1 MEVVTGGRF
10 IVAALMLAA
19 TVQAETVPV
28 AGVVDSRIRTTAYD
42 ANEVYRLVGRVGYQL
57 EIEFETGE
65 RFVGLGA
72 GDLRALTFV
81 AEGNRLFL
89 KPKAAHVDTNL
100 TIITSARS
108 YRFAYVAAPRLLGGD
123 DSDVI
128 YLLRFTYPQ
137 IVGTGRD
144 RNAGEGPVAA
154 PDTVGKRLSA
164 AAETAPR
171 NLDYWFCGHPSLKP
185 VEASDD
191 GMRTRLR
198 FAPRAELPAV
208 FVRNDDG
215 SESLV
220 NFSIEQGDVIVHRL
234 ARRLVLRRGTLT
246 GCVVN
251 AAYSGSGQRAASQTI
266 SPEVKRATQ
275 GVEP

>member
-1 MEVVTGGRF
+1 MEVVTMGRF
-10 IVAALMLAA
+10 ILAA
-19 TVQAETVPV
+19 WLLSSGVRAETLP
-28 AGVVDSRIRTTAYD
+28 APGVVDGRIRTAAYD
-42 ANEVYRLVGRVGYQL
+42 SNEVYRLQARVGFQL
-57 EIEFETGE
+57 EIEFEPGE

-72 GDLRALTFV
+72 GDLRALSFV

-89 KPKAAHVDTNL
+89 KPKVARVDTNL
-100 TIITSARS
+100 TVVTSLRS
-108 YRFAYVAAPRLLGGD
+108 YRFSYAVSQSLPGGD
-123 DSDVI
+123 DPDVI
-128 YLLRFTYPQ
+128 YLLRFTYPPA
-137 IVGTGRD
+137 IAAGKDRSPAEAPVTGAD
-144 RNAGEGPVAA
+144 P
-154 PDTVGKRLSA
+154 VGKRLSA

-198 FAPRAELPAV
+198 FSPRAELPAV

-220 NFSIEQGDVIVHRL
+220 NFSIEQGDVMVHRL
-234 ARRLVLRRGTLT
+234 ARRFVLRRGKLT

-251 AAYSGSGQRAASQTI
+251 AAYSGSGQRAPSQTI
-266 SPEVKRATQ
+266 SPEVERATQ

>member
-1 MEVVTGGRF
+1 MEVVTMGRF
-10 IVAALMLAA
+10 ILAA
-19 TVQAETVPV
+19 WLLSSGVRAETLP
-28 AGVVDSRIRTTAYD
+28 APGVVDGRIRTAAYD
-42 ANEVYRLVGRVGYQL
+42 SNEVYRLQARVGFQL
-57 EIEFETGE
+57 EIEFEPGE

-72 GDLRALTFV
+72 GDLRALSFV

-89 KPKAAHVDTNL
+89 KPKVARVDTNL
-100 TIITSARS
+100 TVVTSLRS
-108 YRFAYVAAPRLLGGD
+108 YRFSYAVSQRPPGGD
-123 DSDVI
+123 DPDVI
-128 YLLRFTYPQ
+128 YLLRFTYPPA
-137 IVGTGRD
+137 IAAGKD
-144 RNAGEGPVAA
+144 RSPGEASVAA
-154 PDTVGKRLSA
+154 ADPVGKRLSA

-220 NFSIEQGDVIVHRL
+220 NFSIEQGDVMVHRL
-234 ARRLVLRRGTLT
+234 ARRFVLRRGKLT

-251 AAYSGSGQRAASQTI
+251 AAYSGSGHRAPSQTI
-266 SPEVKRATQ
+266 SPEVERATQ